1 MKIQFELDKKETF
14 DKLVESSL
22 LSKPVITS
30 DNIIFNFKIEGVKNE
45 VININKNIKS
55 QVIGSQLSDLI
66 YFSFEIQR
74 QILLLYAANPD
85 SLPKDVLD
93 RILESVMDIKGIL
106 SSKNAYEWYDHC
118 VTNRSVFLRDFMIFM
133 AKKNDFLNYQ
143 KIYKIHYK
151 HIKFNL
157 SKTNYDYLTNH
168 GIISDT
174 YGLLALRGFTSE
186 KYISI
191 ASKFYARS
199 VDRIDHYISDDGVP
213 LESSSTYWF
222 LIYKL
227 YKKILNIGSKYFDF
241 EPDASVKLKLK
252 KTEVFFDIINL
263 NGKFLRIGQ
272 SSGGHD
278 YPLQAYEPKRL
289 DHKNEIIV
297 HQFDTGLVLV
307 NAYNSEGKV
316 SLQLLVNTQKIYP
329 KVHGHE
335 DSGVICLYYNGQVY
349 LDTPGSFKFKEHT
362 KGINVK
368 PKSYKNQ
375 SVVYTSNSGYLNQVK
390 DVEVNCEEDQV
401 EISYCIY
408 KKSLYIDRKIVLDV
422 KKSKLSIQDR
432 NNQKRQPF
440 TSQFLLAKKGK
451 LTDTNYKLNDI
462 DFKFSSLPTEEKG
475 YLTVERGKVK
485 VVPLIQMNGLE
496 NSVEM
501 NFDIEEIEK
510 IKFGTHSVKYYNK
523 RKTYSSEMKKN
534 RMKRRFL
541 NLFVKI
547 NKLIKR

>member
-1 MKIQFELDKKETF
+1 MKKQFKIDKKENF
-14 DKLVESSL
+14 HSMGDESL
-22 LSKPVITS
+22 LLEPVKTS
-30 DNIIFNFKIEGVKNE
+30 DNLIFTFKVEGLDT
-45 VININKNIKS
+45 IMLNIKKDIKRQIAS
-55 QVIGSQLSDLI
+55 SQLGELI
-66 YFSFEIQR
+66 YYSFEIQR
-74 QILLLYAANPD
+74 QIILIYKSN
-85 SLPKDVLD
+85 PKDIPKIVLD
-93 RILESVMDIKGIL
+93 KLVDSVSDLKHYFFSN
-106 SSKNAYEWYDHC
+106 SSYEWYDHC
-118 VTNRSVFLRDFMIFM
+118 VTNRSLFLRQLMIFL
-133 AKKNDFLNYQ
+133 AKSGNYNTYK
-143 KIYKIHYK
+143 KISNLHFK
-151 HIKFNL
+151 HIKYIQSNL
-157 SKTNYDYLTNH
+157 NYDFLTNH
-168 GIISDT
+168 GLISDT
-174 YGLLALRGFTSE
+174 FGLQSLQGFTSN
-186 KYISI
+186 KYLSI
-191 ASKFYARS
+191 AKFFYKRS
-199 VDRIDHYISDDGVP
+199 IGRIDHYISDDGVP

-227 YKKILNIGSKYFDF
+227 YKKILLVGSQYFDF
-241 EPDASVKLKLK
+241 EADASVKLKLK

-272 SSGGHD
+272 SSGGYE
-278 YPLQAYEPKRL
+278 YPVQVYEPKKIN
-289 DHKNEIIV
+289 HKNKVVV
-297 HQFDTGLVLV
+297 HQFDTGLILV
-307 NAYNSEGKV
+307 NVYDSEGKV

-349 LDTPGSFKFKEHT
+349 LDTPGSFKFKEHS
-362 KGINVK
+362 KGINVN

-375 SVVYTSNSGYLNQVK
+375 SVVYTSNSGYLNLIK
-390 DVEVNCEEDQV
+390 DVEVNCEKDQV
-401 EISYCIY
+401 EITYCIY
-408 KKSLYIDRKIVLDV
+408 QNSLSIDRKIVLDV

-462 DFKFSSLPTEEKG
+462 DFKFSSLPNEEKG
-475 YLTVERGKVK
+475 YLTVERGKAQ
-485 VVPLIQMNGLE
+485 VVPLLQMNGSE

-510 IKFGTHSVKYYNK
+510 INFGTHSVKNYNK

-534 RMKRRFL
+534 RIKRRFL